1 MDKLNKLNKM
11 DKDVD
16 ASKYI
21 IESHSPMVFNNRTV
35 QYLVMPLSNNQYAP
49 LIGLGED
56 TPTERKYVFSTTDD
70 YQDQIKIK
78 LCRVET
84 LEGDNIEHLGQYM
97 ITGFGKAMAE
107 KPSIQ
112 VTFGIHDFNIYI
124 YAHDLITKEAMEIER
139 VDLN

>member
-1 MDKLNKLNKM
+1 
-11 DKDVD
+11 
-16 ASKYI
+16 
-21 IESHSPMVFNNRTV
+21 MVFNNRTV

-56 TPTERKYVFSTTDD
+56 TPTERKYAFSTTDD

-97 ITGFGKAMAE
+97 ITGFGKALAE

-124 YAHDLITKEAMEIER
+124 YAHDLITKEAMDIER